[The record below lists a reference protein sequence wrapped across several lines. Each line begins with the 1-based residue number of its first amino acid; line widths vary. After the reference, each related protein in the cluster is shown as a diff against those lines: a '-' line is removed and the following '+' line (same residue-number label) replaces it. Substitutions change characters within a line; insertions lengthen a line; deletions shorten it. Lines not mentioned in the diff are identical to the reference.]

1 MDQWPPFLVLQP
13 QAGVFLWSSLFPLVV
28 CLLPS
33 LAPGAGPG
41 DQHTGAGLGRVKTKV
56 AEAGGGAPDTRPPGP
71 RCWAR
76 ARPPSGR
83 LLFSKRAM
91 QRKAFTFY
99 IRYSPD
105 YSCLMLCSGAI
116 VLVVL
121 TGGCERGGG
130 IGGGAGG
137 AGGGGAVGEDQ
148 ARWKV

>member
-41 DQHTGAGLGRVKTKV
+41 DQHTGAGLGWAGLGWAGLAGLGWVKTKV

-105 YSCLMLCSGAI
+105 YSSTHA
-116 VLVVL
+116 
-121 TGGCERGGG
+121 
-130 IGGGAGG
+130 
-137 AGGGGAVGEDQ
+137 
-148 ARWKV
+148 